1 MPDDDVK
8 SLGLG
13 AELLEYAIEQ
23 SGGRDPIATE
33 LAATTRERFGGAARM
48 NIEQDQGRFLQFLV
62 AALGCRTV
70 VEVGTFTGMSALF
83 LARGL
88 PRGGRLVC
96 LDLNDEYPEV
106 GRPFW
111 RRAEVEDRIEVR
123 IGPAAESLAS
133 WPLDES
139 IDFVFIDADKSG
151 YATYLDLALERLA
164 PGGVIAVDNVL
175 WGGAVL
181 DPSVA
186 DADTVAIRGFNERV
200 AADPWLHAVM
210 VGIGDG
216 LTLIRRR

>member
-1 MPDDDVK
+1 
-8 SLGLG
+8 
-13 AELLEYAIEQ
+13 
-23 SGGRDPIATE
+23 
-33 LAATTRERFGGAARM
+33 M

-62 AALGCRTV
+62 AALGCRTA

-83 LARGL
+83 IARGL

-96 LDLNDEYPEV
+96 LDVNAEYPEV

-133 WPLDES
+133 WPLEES

-164 PGGVIAVDNVL
+164 PDGVIAVDNVL
-175 WGGAVL
+175 WGGAVI
-181 DPSVA
+181 DPSVE
-186 DADTVAIRGFNERV
+186 DTDTVALRAFNDRV

-216 LTLIRRR
+216 LTLVRRR

>member
-1 MPDDDVK
+1 
-8 SLGLG
+8 
-13 AELLEYAIEQ
+13 
-23 SGGRDPIATE
+23 
-33 LAATTRERFGGAARM
+33 M

-96 LDLNDEYPEV
+96 LDVEAEYPEV

-111 RRAEVEDRIEVR
+111 QQAEVADRIEVR
-123 IGPAAESLAS
+123 IAPAAESLAA
-133 WPLDES
+133 WPLDEP

-151 YATYLDLALERLA
+151 YATYLELALERLTPA
-164 PGGVIAVDNVL
+164 GVVAVDNVL
-175 WGGAVL
+175 WGGAVI
-181 DPSVA
+181 DRSVE
-186 DADTVAIRGFNERV
+186 DRDTEAIRAFNERV

>member
-13 AELLEYAIEQ
+13 SELLEYAIEQ

-33 LAATTRERFGGAARM
+33 LAAVTRERFGGAARM

-96 LDLNDEYPEV
+96 LDIEAEYPEV

-111 RRAEVEDRIEVR
+111 QQAEVADRIEVR
-123 IGPAAESLAS
+123 IAPAAESLAA
-133 WPLDES
+133 WPLDEP

-151 YATYLDLALERLA
+151 YTSYLELALERLA
-164 PGGVIAVDNVL
+164 PAGVIAVDNVL
-175 WGGAVL
+175 WGGAVI
-181 DPSVA
+181 DRAVA
-186 DADTVAIRGFNERV
+186 DRDTEAIRAFNERV